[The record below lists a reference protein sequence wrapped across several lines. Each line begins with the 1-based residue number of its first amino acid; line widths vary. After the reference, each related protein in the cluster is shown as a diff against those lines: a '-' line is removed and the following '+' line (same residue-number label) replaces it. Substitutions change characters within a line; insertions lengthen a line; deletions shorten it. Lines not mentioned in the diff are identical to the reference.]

1 MSSVMSQIR
10 SRLANPVL
18 DTSLAAKISAM
29 PVSAFDIHED
39 LEDMFAGTEPRFM
52 ADMYSRLAWHCD
64 TSIANRL
71 KLVAI
76 KMKVN
81 GELPSIDRFAELEA
95 SIEEM
100 YQAELNAY
108 EVGHETKGPLHLLIE
123 QFNVREKWHGRAS
136 VAQLEI
142 NRQYGAA
149 SIQTVIG
156 TPRKQD
162 ISPQYKANATVDALG
177 IAGLLTNAQ
186 ARAEVGR
193 GINWMAEIEGI
204 DDKMRTYDS
213 SLHSE
218 QIHVMMEA
226 LGDKPL
232 DTSKRA
238 QDEFTWLTRRKELYS
253 FLNNLSDKVKLA
265 LECYEKDID
274 DQRALLDKYYQ
285 DDLDRIPVMMFV
297 YDFCQRKLLA
307 PGEHELPFYK
317 LSDQIQVD
325 ACDQAMKALHIT
337 LDRFKNK
344 PSYLYNSYKTIVAE
358 ADKLLRRVIDTR
370 LDKNSD

>member
-1 MSSVMSQIR
+1 MSSVMSQLR
-10 SRLANPVL
+10 SRLANPVI
-18 DTSLAAKISAM
+18 DISLATKISAM
-29 PVSAFDIHED
+29 PVAFFDIHQDIEP
-39 LEDMFAGTEPRFM
+39 MFTGTEPRFM

-71 KLVAI
+71 KLVAV
-76 KMKVN
+76 KLKVN

-95 SIEEM
+95 AIEEM
-100 YQAELNAY
+100 FQAELNAH
-108 EVGHETKGPLHLLIE
+108 EVGFEAAGPLHLLVE
-123 QFNVREKWHGRAS
+123 QLNVREAWHGH
-136 VAQLEI
+136 AQTAMMEV
-142 NRQYGAA
+142 NRQYVAN
-149 SIQTVIG
+149 SIQTTIG
-156 TPRKQD
+156 TPRRQEV
-162 ISPQYKANATVDALG
+162 SPQYKANAIVDALG

-186 ARAEVGR
+186 ARLEVGR
-193 GINWMAEIEGI
+193 GINWMVEIESI

-213 SLHSE
+213 SMQSE
-218 QIHVMMEA
+218 QIHVMMEG
-226 LGDKPL
+226 LGDKPR
-232 DTSKRA
+232 DASKRA

-265 LECYEKDID
+265 LECYEKDVN
-274 DQRALLDKYYQ
+274 DQRTLLDKYYQ

-307 PGEHELPFYK
+307 PGEHALTFHT

-344 PSYLYNSYKTIVAE
+344 PSYLYNSYKNVVAE